1 MLLPQPQSAFSPI
14 DFHEAAVARDQL
26 FSSQAEHYNRDKVAL
41 EELSPGMPVRVQQE
55 TTGLWDLTGVILE
68 ARPDKLSY
76 LVEIGGRVFIR
87 GRNKLKPVSNFKD
100 EKEREVPDLDLDLE
114 KKEKVGVSVC
124 LDSSQAPLQPPPLRR
139 SQRLQEKC
147 NSLPSSSC
155 LSLSGSCPDTGP
167 RHVPYSY
174 SFPCSVLANP
184 AAVNMTRTNLMS
196 GEDLQRYTDRIQ
208 RKTQLTS

>member
-1 MLLPQPQSAFSPI
+1 M
-14 DFHEAAVARDQL
+14 ARDQL
-26 FSSQAEHYNRDKVAL
+26 FSSQADHSNRDKVAL

-55 TTGLWDLTGVILE
+55 ATGLWDLTGVIVE

-87 GRNKLKPVSNFKD
+87 GRNKLKPVSKFKD
-100 EKEREVPDLDLDLE
+100 EKEREVPDLDLDHD

-124 LDSSQAPLQPPPLRR
+124 LDNSQEPLQPPLRR
-139 SQRLQEKC
+139 SQRLQEQC
-147 NSLPSSSC
+147 SSLPSSSC

-174 SFPCSVLANP
+174 SFPCPVLANP
-184 AAVNMTRTNLMS
+184 AAVNPRRRNLTS
-196 GEDLQRYTDRIQ
+196 GEDLQKLTDRTQ
-208 RKTQLTS
+208 RRTQLTSC